1 VVVEKDGVLDQ
12 LPADGVF
19 LLTGYI
25 SDNRLLRAAGV
36 EIDPETCG
44 PKHNLE
50 TYETNVPNLYVIG
63 AMVAGKASGRIFIE
77 NGRLHGELVIRDI
90 ATKLAVGSNS

>member
-1 VVVEKDGVLDQ
+1 MLVDRDGVRDEI
-12 LPADGVF
+12 PADGVF

-44 PKHNLE
+44 PVHNPE
-50 TYETNVPNLYVIG
+50 TLRDQR
-63 AMVAGKASGRIFIE
+63 SGRLCDRRDG
-77 NGRLHGELVIRDI
+77 GREGERQDLHRERPVPRRR
-90 ATKLAVGSNS
+90 

>member
-1 VVVEKDGVLDQ
+1 MLVERDGVRDEI
-12 LPADGVF
+12 PADGVF

-44 PKHNLE
+44 PVHNPD
-50 TYETNVPNLYVIG
+50 TYETNVPGVYVIG

-77 NGRLHGELVIRDI
+77 NGRFHGQVAIDEIRKSEI
-90 ATKLAVGSNS
+90 A